1 MADSTLAEDIHEL
14 AAALRIVRGSLSV
27 VWPHIK
33 MQLAL
38 SLGETDEDRRHV
50 HHALTVFEDAVGVRH
65 ADIAPAIIV
74 GFSTAPDGSAQ
85 PCVALTTDPFI
96 LSQCQYKDLRRAAN
110 AASIGDPKALEDW
123 LEEHS
128 HIRSACARLGIHR
141 TGVLEALRVTAE
153 ATHWSR

>member
-1 MADSTLAEDIHEL
+1 MTAFISKRASSKRRDDDDSDL
-14 AAALRIVRGSLSV
+14 GSARLEES
-27 VWPHIK
+27 
-33 MQLAL
+33 
-38 SLGETDEDRRHV
+38 
-50 HHALTVFEDAVGVRH
+50 
-65 ADIAPAIIV
+65 PAIIV